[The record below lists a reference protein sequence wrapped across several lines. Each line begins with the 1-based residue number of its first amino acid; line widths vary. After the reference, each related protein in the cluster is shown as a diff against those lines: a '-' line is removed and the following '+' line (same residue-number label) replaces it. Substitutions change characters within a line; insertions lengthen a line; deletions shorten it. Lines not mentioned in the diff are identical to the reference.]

1 MTERL
6 YYQDPELLAFQAV
19 LRRQEERELSGARRW
34 IAVLDRTAFY
44 PEGGGQPADRGSLGG
59 VPVLDVQEEQEEVL
73 HLLPEPLPFRP
84 GNAVSGQVDPE
95 RRMDFRQQHTGQHLV
110 SAALLAAAGLRT
122 VSANL
127 GEEYTSVEIAD
138 AEVGEERLAAAEQ
151 RANRTVNENH
161 PVRIHWIDAADA
173 WRFPLRKPPPPGLR
187 RLRIVEIPGID
198 ASACGGLHVASTGEV
213 GLIRFAYAE
222 KIRGRLR
229 LHWKIGRRAWR
240 ELGERDRIL
249 AELARELTCGVL
261 ELPSSVRALK
271 ARLRSQEMAGAQAEK
286 RLAGLL
292 AERLLTASERIGQ
305 IRLVRHLLDDGSPT
319 LMQELFQALCAAPG
333 TVACLAIEAGTEL
346 RWLVG
351 TSADVELPLERIVP
365 PLLPL
370 IEGKGGGRGRRFQ
383 GTARRRQGWAEF
395 CAGLA
400 LSLEP
405 QESGGGTA

>member
-1 MTERL
+1 
-6 YYQDPELLAFQAV
+6 
-19 LRRQEERELSGARRW
+19 
-34 IAVLDRTAFY
+34 
-44 PEGGGQPADRGSLGG
+44 
-59 VPVLDVQEEQEEVL
+59 
-73 HLLPEPLPFRP
+73 
-84 GNAVSGQVDPE
+84 
-95 RRMDFRQQHTGQHLV
+95 MDFRQQHTGQHLV

-127 GEEYTSVEIAD
+127 GEEYTSVEIA
-138 AEVGEERLAAAEQ
+138 APEAGEEQLAAAEQ

-173 WRFPLRKPPPPGLR
+173 GRFPLRKPPPPGR
-187 RLRIVEIPGID
+187 QRLRIVEIPGID

-249 AELARELTCGVL
+249 AELARELTCGVP

-271 ARLRSQEMAGAQAEK
+271 ARLRSQELAGAQAEK

-292 AERLLTASERIGQ
+292 AERLASERIGE
-305 IRLVRHLLDDGSPT
+305 IRLVCHLLEDGSPA
-319 LMQELFQALCAAPG
+319 LMEELFQALCAAPG
-333 TVACLAIEAGTEL
+333 TLACLAVEAGTEL

-351 TSADVELPLERIVP
+351 TSADLNLPLERIVS

-370 IEGKGGGRGRRFQ
+370 IEGKGGGRGRRLQ
-383 GTARRRQGWAEF
+383 GTGRRREGWADF
-395 CAGLA
+395 CAGVAQALA
-400 LSLEP
+400 QLP
-405 QESGGGTA
+405 QA

>member
-6 YYQDPELLAFQAV
+6 YYQDPELTAFQAV
-19 LRRQEERELSGARRW
+19 LRRQEERELAGARRW
-34 IAVLDRTAFY
+34 LAVLDRTAFY

-73 HLLPEPLPFRP
+73 HLLPEPLAVRP
-84 GNAVSGQVDPE
+84 GDAVSGQVDPE
-95 RRMDFRQQHTGQHLV
+95 RRLDFRQQHTGQHLV
-110 SAALLAAAGLRT
+110 SAALLAAAGLST

-127 GEEYTSVEIAD
+127 GEEYTSVEIA
-138 AEVGEERLAAAEQ
+138 APEAGEEQLAAAEQ

-161 PVRIHWIDAADA
+161 PVLIHWIDAADA
-173 WRFPLRKPPPPGLR
+173 GRFPLRKSPPPGRR

-249 AELARELTCGVL
+249 AELARELTCGL
-261 ELPSSVRALK
+261 PELASSLRALK
-271 ARLRSQEMAGAQAEK
+271 ARLRSQELAAARAEK
-286 RLAGLL
+286 RLADLL
-292 AERLLTASERIGQ
+292 AEQLLAASERIGE
-305 IRLVRHLLDDGSPT
+305 IRLVRRLLEDESPA
-319 LMQELFQALCAAPG
+319 LMQDLFQALCAAPG
-333 TVACLAIEAGTEL
+333 TVACLAVEAGTEL

-351 TSADVELPLERIVP
+351 TSADLNLPLELIVP
-365 PLLPL
+365 PLLTL
-370 IEGKGGGRGRRFQ
+370 IEGKGGGRGRRLQ
-383 GTARRRQGWAEF
+383 GTGRRSAGWAEF

-400 LSLEP
+400 RALEQPP
-405 QESGGGTA
+405 QA